1 MPGQHVPG
9 GLHYRLDLEQGR
21 KWAKKLKGVNGEMSD
36 ESERKK
42 ESNNRVT
49 ILDEVVR
56 GGGDGS
62 GGEDESDDTTSNRK
76 RVEETANRNP
86 SGGLKYKKLTPE
98 EKEMERAELMDR
110 VLTGLPA
117 PPPELVGLDRK
128 IDPEKWKQVLNTLW
142 EKRQREIHLAEASI
156 HNTATAMMNATRDLV
171 DNTTTVEEKLQIL
184 TEMERTVRQIDNAQ
198 DFKTV
203 GGFAATA
210 LLMND
215 PSLDVQRMA
224 AFVMATASRNHDVVQ
239 AAALELGVVDKLVE
253 RLSRILKE
261 TRIDGKN
268 FTLRTET
275 TKKIVLAL
283 AAVVVG
289 SSDGVRHLQDIGGSR
304 VMASLLVKNKMFT
317 TNVQLLA
324 KHQRGVCGLRNKIFT
339 LQTDLLESPFEWT
352 MSSEERSAYL
362 VSITLSSAQ
371 CADDP
376 SREISLR
383 LLNVLWSSSSS
394 SSSQSGGGGDGG
406 GGGGGGGD
414 GENALKEHNA
424 SAADV
429 VRQWMEEWKRN
440 IEEDSEDEYSAELM
454 ALSNMVLLH
463 WK

>member
-9 GLHYRLDLEQGR
+9 GLHYRLDLEQGK

-36 ESERKK
+36 ESESERKK
-42 ESNNRVT
+42 ELNKRIT

-56 GGGDGS
+56 GGGSSGGGEDGED
-62 GGEDESDDTTSNRK
+62 GEDESDDTTSNRK
-76 RVEETANRNP
+76 RAEERANRKP

-171 DNTTTVEEKLQIL
+171 DNTTTVDEKLQIL

-253 RLSRILKE
+253 RLSTILE
-261 TRIDGKN
+261 PTYTPDGKD

-304 VMASLLVKNKMFT
+304 VMSSLLVKNKMFT

-324 KHQRGVCGLRNKIFT
+324 KHQRGVCGLRNKMFT

-362 VSITLSSAQ
+362 ASITLSSAQ
-371 CADDP
+371 CSDDP

-394 SSSQSGGGGDGG
+394 GGSQSGGGGDG
-406 GGGGGGGD
+406 D
-414 GENALKEHNA
+414 NALKEHNA

-440 IEEDSEDEYSAELM
+440 IEEDSEDEYSVELM